1 MSTPAGEPAGGAA
14 LGNASSSGRTV
25 PGPFA
30 DITAAIGNTPM
41 VELRRLSPK
50 SEVRIF
56 AKLEGVNPT
65 GSLKDRIARS
75 MLAAARASGALHPG
89 QTILEPSSGNT
100 GISLA
105 MIGARMG
112 HPVRIVMPDNTT
124 SERSQVLAVY
134 GADVVYSPGAEGSN
148 GAIRVA
154 QELAAADPSLFMPY
168 QYGNEANP
176 RAHEETTAPEILAA
190 VPDLDAFVAGLG
202 TGGTLTGVGHYLKR
216 HRAGVRIVA
225 AEPLPGEEV
234 QGLRSL
240 EDGFVPPVLDPS
252 VLDDRILVTNR
263 DAVIALRRLTRE
275 EGIFG
280 GLSSGAVV
288 AVAVRVAR
296 EMGGGS
302 LVVLLADAGWKYLS
316 ADLWSRDLDELEDE
330 LERSLLW

>member
-1 MSTPAGEPAGGAA
+1 MSTPAGERAGGAA
-14 LGNASSSGRTV
+14 LGAASSGGQAL
-25 PGPFA
+25 PGPYS
-30 DITAAIGNTPM
+30 DITAAIGHTPM

-50 SEVRIF
+50 PEVRIF
-56 AKLEGVNPT
+56 AKLEGANPT

-75 MLAAARASGALHPG
+75 MLGDARASGALLPG

-105 MIGARMG
+105 MMGARLG

-124 SERSQVLAVY
+124 PERSALLAVF
-134 GADVVYSPGAEGSN
+134 GAEIVYSPGLEGSN

-154 QELAAADPSLFMPY
+154 QELAAADPTLFMPY

-176 RAHEETTAPEILAA
+176 RAHEETTGPEIHAA
-190 VPDLDAFVAGLG
+190 VPEVDVFVAGLG
-202 TGGTLTGVGHYLKR
+202 TGGTLTGVGRYLKR
-216 HRAGVRIVA
+216 HRPAVRIVA
-225 AEPLPGEEV
+225 AEPLPGEQV

-240 EDGFVPPVLDPS
+240 EDGFVPPVLDAS
-252 VLDDRILVTNR
+252 VLDDRILVSNR
-263 DAVIALRRLTRE
+263 DAVIGLRRLTRE

-296 EMGGGS
+296 EMAGGS
-302 LVVLLADAGWKYLS
+302 LVVLLADGGWKYLS
-316 ADLWSRDLDELEDE
+316 TDLWSRDLDELEEE